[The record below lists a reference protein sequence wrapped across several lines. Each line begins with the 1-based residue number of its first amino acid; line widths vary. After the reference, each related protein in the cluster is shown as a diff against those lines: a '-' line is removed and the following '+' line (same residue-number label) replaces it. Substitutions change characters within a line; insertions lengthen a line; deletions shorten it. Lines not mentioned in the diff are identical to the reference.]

1 MDHPLQPTTPTSSMS
16 MPVLSPDG
24 TPVPTRW
31 VEDLFA
37 RLAAILGGS
46 MSNVYASADPDRVK
60 AAWAEALAGF
70 SAEEVRR
77 GLAATRTR
85 KFAPNLPE
93 FLHLC
98 RPALDPEVAWIE
110 AEQGM
115 ASHAK
120 GERFAWTHPA
130 VYWAGRQF
138 SFELRSSSYEQCR
151 KRWAAALTAEF
162 AKGAWAAPPDPT
174 QRALAAP
181 VQADA
186 VNPLV
191 REEAQCKLRQLR
203 QRITGYATPQEQ
215 EAALQRAEGR
225 ALRQH
230 EGAWQ

>member
-1 MDHPLQPTTPTSSMS
+1 

-24 TPVPTRW
+24 PVPTRW
-31 VEDLFA
+31 VEYLFA

-60 AAWAEALAGF
+60 AEWAEALAGF
-70 SAEEVRR
+70 SAEEVKR

-120 GERFAWTHPA
+120 GERFAWSHPA

-138 SFELRSSSYEQCR
+138 GYELRSGTFERCR
-151 KRWAAALTAEF
+151 KRWTAALAAEF
-162 AKGAWAAPPDPT
+162 AKGAWAAPADPT
-174 QRALAAP
+174 HRRIAAP
-181 VQADA
+181 EQQTCSPEMSAEA
-186 VNPLV
+186 
-191 REEAQCKLRQLR
+191 REKLREVRRRL
-203 QRITGYATPQEQ
+203 TGYSTRQEQ
-215 EAALQRAEGR
+215 EAELQRADEE
-225 ALRQH
+225 ALRQ
-230 EGAWQ
+230 EVET

>member
-24 TPVPTRW
+24 RPVPTRW
-31 VEDLFA
+31 VEYLFA

-46 MSNVYASADPDRVK
+46 MSNVYASADPARVK
-60 AAWAEALAGF
+60 AEWAEALAGF
-70 SAEEVRR
+70 SAEEVKR
-77 GLAATRTR
+77 GLEATRTR

-115 ASHAK
+115 ASHSK

-138 SFELRSSSYEQCR
+138 GFELRSSSFEQCR
-151 KRWAAALTAEF
+151 KRWTAALAAEF
-162 AKGAWAAPPDPT
+162 AKGAWATPADPT
-174 QRALAAP
+174 QRRIAAPEQQTFNPELAA
-181 VQADA
+181 QA
-186 VNPLV
+186 
-191 REEAQCKLRQLR
+191 REKLRELR
-203 QRITGYATPQEQ
+203 RKMTGYSTPQEQ
-215 EAALQRAEGR
+215 EAALQRAEDQ
-225 ALRQH
+225 ALQQ
-230 EGAWQ
+230 EVEP

>member
-1 MDHPLQPTTPTSSMS
+1 MS

-37 RLAAILGGS
+37 RLAAIFGGS

-60 AAWAEALAGF
+60 AEWAEALAGF
-70 SAEEVRR
+70 SAEEVKR

-130 VYWAGRQF
+130 VYWAARQF
-138 SFELRSSSYEQCR
+138 GYELRSSSFEQCR
-151 KRWAAALTAEF
+151 KRWTATLAAEF
-162 AKGAWAAPPDPT
+162 AKGAWAAPADPT
-174 QRALAAP
+174 QRRIAAP
-181 VQADA
+181 EQQTCNPMMAAQA
-186 VNPLV
+186 
-191 REEAQCKLRQLR
+191 REKLRELR
-203 QRITGYATPQEQ
+203 RRLTGYSTRQEQ
-215 EAALQRAEGR
+215 DAALQRAEDQ
-225 ALRQH
+225 ALQQ
-230 EGAWQ
+230 EVGL

>member
-1 MDHPLQPTTPTSSMS
+1 MDQPLQPTTPTSSMS

-31 VEDLFA
+31 VEYLFA

-60 AAWAEALAGF
+60 AEWAEALAGF
-70 SAEEVRR
+70 SAEEVKR

-120 GERFAWTHPA
+120 GERFAWSHPA

-151 KRWAAALTAEF
+151 KRWTAALAAEF

-174 QRALAAP
+174 QRRIAAPEQQTCNPELAA
-181 VQADA
+181 QA
-186 VNPLV
+186 
-191 REEAQCKLRQLR
+191 REKLRELR
-203 QRITGYATPQEQ
+203 RKMTGYSTPQEQ
-215 EAALQRAEGR
+215 EAALQRAEDQ
-225 ALRQH
+225 ALQQ
-230 EGAWQ
+230 EVEP

>member
-1 MDHPLQPTTPTSSMS
+1 

-24 TPVPTRW
+24 PVPTRW
-31 VEDLFA
+31 VEYLFA

-60 AAWAEALAGF
+60 AEWAEALAGF
-70 SAEEVRR
+70 SADEVKR

-85 KFAPNLPE
+85 RFAPNLPE

-98 RPALDPEVAWIE
+98 RPALDPELAWIE
-110 AEQGM
+110 AEHGM
-115 ASHAK
+115 ASRTK
-120 GERFAWTHPA
+120 GERFGWSHPA

-174 QRALAAP
+174 QRRIAAPEQQTFHPELAA
-181 VQADA
+181 QA
-186 VNPLV
+186 
-191 REEAQCKLRQLR
+191 REKLRELR
-203 QRITGYATPQEQ
+203 RKMTGYSTPQEQ
-215 EAALQRAEGR
+215 EAALQRAEDQ
-225 ALRQH
+225 ALQQ
-230 EGAWQ
+230 EVEP